1 VEEALLDISP
11 HCFRRG
17 VGAKSTH
24 EISCRFFRPSWR
36 GGKIEVPRD
45 AARAKV
51 RVLRGSYERHP
62 AGSPSAG
69 TGAPSRPPVSWAA
82 FKALS
87 CPPSAHMEK
96 KIAALTASSAL
107 SGDRSTSGR
116 RGRVARLH
124 DRLQTSARGVLL
136 PLFGLSASLASPP
149 CGEWLSFYQQ
159 PWLVSSSGG
168 KFVTPAF
175 SDFCSRNGR
184 MGGAAEIGEGLRK
197 AAGDGAGL
205 GRRNISRRARP
216 VPGPSPR
223 FR

>member
-1 VEEALLDISP
+1 MSRSYLRLTRSYDLGSSPPVWRSSGGGGGIARHIPPLLSAR
-11 HCFRRG
+11 RRG
-17 VGAKSTH
+17 KIDARNFVSIFSTILEGRENRGAAR
-24 EISCRFFRPSWR
+24 CRT
-36 GGKIEVPRD
+36 
-45 AARAKV
+45 RAKV
-51 RVLRGSYERHP
+51 RELRGSYERHP

-69 TGAPSRPPVSWAA
+69 TGASSRPPVSWAA

-168 KFVTPAF
+168 KNVAQRFQTSATK
-175 SDFCSRNGR
+175 S
-184 MGGAAEIGEGLRK
+184 
-197 AAGDGAGL
+197 
-205 GRRNISRRARP
+205 GRR
-216 VPGPSPR
+216 
-223 FR
+223 

>member
-1 VEEALLDISP
+1 MISEALLRFGGHRAVEEALLDISP

-45 AARAKV
+45 AARAPKFGSSG
-51 RVLRGSYERHP
+51 GSYERHP

-107 SGDRSTSGR
+107 SGDRPTSGR

-124 DRLQTSARGVLL
+124 DRLQTSARGVFL
-136 PLFGLSASLASPP
+136 PLFGLSASRASPP

-168 KFVTPAF
+168 KNVAQRFQTSATK
-175 SDFCSRNGR
+175 S
-184 MGGAAEIGEGLRK
+184 
-197 AAGDGAGL
+197 
-205 GRRNISRRARP
+205 GRR
-216 VPGPSPR
+216 
-223 FR
+223 

>member
-1 VEEALLDISP
+1 MISEALLRFGGHRAVEEALLDISP
-11 HCFRRG
+11 QLLSARRRG
-17 VGAKSTH
+17 KIDARNFVSIFSTILEGRENRGAAR
-24 EISCRFFRPSWR
+24 CRT
-36 GGKIEVPRD
+36 
-45 AARAKV
+45 RAKV
-51 RVLRGSYERHP
+51 RELRGSYERHP

-69 TGAPSRPPVSWAA
+69 TGASSRPPVICAA

-107 SGDRSTSGR
+107 SGDRPTSGR

-149 CGEWLSFYQQ
+149 FGECLSFYQQ

-168 KFVTPAF
+168 KNVAQRFQTSATK
-175 SDFCSRNGR
+175 S
-184 MGGAAEIGEGLRK
+184 
-197 AAGDGAGL
+197 
-205 GRRNISRRARP
+205 GRR
-216 VPGPSPR
+216 
-223 FR
+223 